1 MKGVII
7 LQTLQKYLKNLIVRN
22 KNIAIATIFV
32 YILSLIAIFTIT
44 FCTNISKLPDV
55 SDIYEKSVSFFNV
68 FIHNIVLVI
77 QNIFLGLITLGIYG
91 LYVLIQNV
99 IALGSI
105 SNSLISHSMIIF
117 VYKMIPHGL
126 IELLGMSYSVVIP
139 YVLYIRGFNAFVK
152 VTKREEKLLSELIKL
167 GLFILRSII
176 FLVILFFIAAIVE
189 VIVSRIK
196 FMN

>member
-1 MKGVII
+1 M
-7 LQTLQKYLKNLIVRN
+7 
-22 KNIAIATIFV
+22 
-32 YILSLIAIFTIT
+32 LSLIGILGIT
-44 FCTNISKLPDV
+44 FCASISKLPDV
-55 SDIYEKSVSFFNV
+55 YDVYEKSVSFSNV
-68 FIHNIVLVI
+68 FVHNTVLVI

-105 SNSLISHSMIIF
+105 SNSLIAHSMIIF

-139 YVLYIRGFNAFVK
+139 YVLYIRGFDAFVK
-152 VTKREEKLLSELIKL
+152 VAKREGKVLSELIKL
-167 GLFILRSII
+167 GLFIINSIV

-196 FMN
+196 LYS